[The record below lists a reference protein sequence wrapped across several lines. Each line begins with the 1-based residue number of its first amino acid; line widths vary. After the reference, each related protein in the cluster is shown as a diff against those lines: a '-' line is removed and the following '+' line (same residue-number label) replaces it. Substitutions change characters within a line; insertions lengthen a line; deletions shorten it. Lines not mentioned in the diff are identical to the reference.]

1 MPLDVK
7 KCLEVFK
14 NHGKTPR
21 PQQIDAL
28 EQIAS
33 VWDSTD
39 VIAALGPVGLGKSW
53 IFYAIQ
59 TVTQGH
65 IITAQN
71 ALVDQYAGDFPMN
84 ILKGKA
90 RYSCEQQDTCA
101 DFFAMCKDY
110 CRECPYKKAIG
121 RAEDGE
127 PTVFNAMSY
136 MTALHRQLIT
146 APKVLM
152 IDEAHALPGFLRE
165 LNSISLRKK
174 VCGFTAKDLKSPA
187 AILEFL
193 ERSYR
198 HMDKLVHD
206 KRQAGDT
213 QGLKDDQSVLEK
225 LYLIKQAMSRD
236 AGEFLV
242 YTEQKK
248 YRGVLEDVLT
258 LQPKRVPK
266 TVASRF
272 RGQEKTIL
280 MSGTLLPHQIREMV
294 GSKHYKFLEFGN
306 PIPAQSRKIVVSS
319 AAATVNKD
327 TPPEDYVKQIHKI
340 AARRPVTE
348 RGIIHATYSLAE
360 NMKPLLDSEVYLSH
374 EKHDKG
380 AALARFLRGDGR
392 FLLASG
398 LSEGIDLKGDIARI
412 NIICKLQF
420 PYLGDPY
427 VKYRMNPV
435 NCKDGALWYLSE
447 ALTHL
452 MQAAGRTTRGAD
464 DYSITY
470 LLDPG
475 IYRVVEKIKAL
486 TKGDKVLM
494 QQYLPKGFLD
504 ALIL

>member
-1 MPLDVK
+1 MPLDVQ
-7 KCLEVFK
+7 KCLQVFE
-14 NHGKTPR
+14 NHGRTPR
-21 PQQIDAL
+21 PQQVDAL
-28 EQIAS
+28 EQIAA

-39 VIAALGPVGLGKSW
+39 VIAGLGPVGLGKSW

-59 TVTQGH
+59 TVTRGH

-71 ALVDQYAGDFPMN
+71 ALVDQYANDFPVN

-90 RYSCEQQDTCA
+90 RYQCEQQDNCA
-101 DFFAMCKDY
+101 DYFAICKGY
-110 CRECPYKKAIG
+110 CANCPYKQAIG

-127 PTVFNAMSY
+127 QTVFNAMSY
-136 MTALHRQLIT
+136 MTALHRQLI
-146 APKVLM
+146 APPKVLM

-165 LNSISLRKK
+165 INTISLRKK

-187 AILEFL
+187 ATVDFL

-198 HMDKLVHD
+198 QLDKLVHD

-213 QGLKDDQSVLEK
+213 AGLKDDQAALEK

-236 AGEFLV
+236 AAEFLV

-258 LQPKRVPK
+258 LQPKKVPK
-266 TVASRF
+266 SIANRF
-272 RGQEKTIL
+272 RGEEKTIL

-294 GSKHYKFLEFGN
+294 GGRKYKFLEFEN
-306 PIPAQSRKIVVSS
+306 PIPAKNRKIVVS
-319 AAATVNKD
+319 AAASVVNKD
-327 TPPEDYVKQIHKI
+327 TPPEAYVEQIQKI

-380 AALARFLRGDGR
+380 AALTRFLRGDGR

-427 VKYRMNPV
+427 VKYRMNPA
-435 NCKDGALWYLSE
+435 NCKDGPLWYLSE

-475 IYRVVEKIKAL
+475 IYRVVEKIKTL
-486 TKGDKVLM
+486 TKGDRTLM